1 MNPLTFLQC
10 QKKRALSVKKIKIIT
25 LISFF
30 STILISC
37 GAVKEGFTNQKKN
50 NTDEF
55 LVEKKAPLVMPPNY
69 NELPVPKDKE
79 AIESSDSN
87 SVKKLIT
94 KTKKNTSSNKSS
106 DSSNES
112 LENKILGKIKNN

>member
-1 MNPLTFLQC
+1 M
-10 QKKRALSVKKIKIIT
+10 KKIKIIT
-25 LISFF
+25 LISLF